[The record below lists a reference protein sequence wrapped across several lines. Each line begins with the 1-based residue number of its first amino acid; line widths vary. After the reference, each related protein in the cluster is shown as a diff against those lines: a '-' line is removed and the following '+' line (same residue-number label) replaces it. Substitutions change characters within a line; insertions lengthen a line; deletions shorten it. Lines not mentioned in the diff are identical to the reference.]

1 MGGKSTWH
9 LISMWIFHLEIL
21 CSMKKCLEILIH
33 AFVVW
38 TAHICN
44 LIWGPQYSK
53 CSKNVQNFNFYE
65 FSNIW
70 IFAPKIQFSDLTGRL
85 WDSGPTSPRS
95 KWRCP
100 KCYTMIIP
108 PMGGDHFGMGP
119 GAQRSSV
126 AEIAIFRFFS
136 SDFCFTPGAP
146 IFGPCFWKV
155 SYKR

>member
-1 MGGKSTWH
+1 MLEEFIEGELEQRVENFCMKDFIKGKT
-9 LISMWIFHLEIL
+9 EIKRTPL
-21 CSMKKCLEILIH
+21 
-33 AFVVW
+33 
-38 TAHICN
+38 
-44 LIWGPQYSK
+44 
-53 CSKNVQNFNFYE
+53 
-65 FSNIW
+65 
-70 IFAPKIQFSDLTGRL
+70 LTGRL
-85 WDSGPTSPRS
+85 SDSGPTSPPS

-136 SDFCFTPGAP
+136 SDFCFAPGAP
-146 IFGPCFWKV
+146 ILGPCYWKV